1 MLEDGVNIVQISEFL
16 GHSDLDT
23 TKVYLEISDR
33 MKAEAFATIE
43 TQMDNAY
50 HTKKWLSKIG
60 TLRELTG
67 LGTCGGGKKIKTF
80 NIIRIARYAKI
91 AMHFYFCSDFSKVL
105 ISGKIKTF

>member
-43 TQMDNAY
+43 SQMDNAS

-60 TLRELTG
+60 TLRGLTG
-67 LGTCGGGKKIKTF
+67 LGTRLRWKENQNF
-80 NIIRIARYAKI
+80 
-91 AMHFYFCSDFSKVL
+91 
-105 ISGKIKTF
+105 

>member
-23 TKVYLEISDR
+23 TKR
-33 MKAEAFATIE
+33 
-43 TQMDNAY
+43 
-50 HTKKWLSKIG
+50 
-60 TLRELTG
+60 
-67 LGTCGGGKKIKTF
+67 GGKKIKTF

-105 ISGKIKTF
+105 ISGINHYPFEWRGSCL

>member
-43 TQMDNAY
+43 TQMDNAS
-50 HTKKWLSKIG
+50 HPKKWLSKIG

-67 LGTCGGGKKIKTF
+67 LGT
-80 NIIRIARYAKI
+80 R
-91 AMHFYFCSDFSKVL
+91 
-105 ISGKIKTF
+105 

>member
-43 TQMDNAY
+43 TQMDNAS
-50 HTKKWLSKIG
+50 HTKWLSKIG

-67 LGTCGGGKKIKTF
+67 LGT
-80 NIIRIARYAKI
+80 R
-91 AMHFYFCSDFSKVL
+91 
-105 ISGKIKTF
+105 